1 MSSLAKVRFSLQDLF
16 WLVTGLAVFFAV
28 LQYFGRTGLIFS
40 SPLLGLGLI
49 YIGSRFGLRMLT
61 ILGAILFFA
70 GPLLLGLLAA
80 FLAPA

>member
-1 MSSLAKVRFSLQDLF
+1 LPAIAKIRFSLQDLF
-16 WLVTGLAVFFAV
+16 WLVTGLAVFFTI

-49 YIGSRFGLRMLT
+49 YIGSRFGLWVLT
-61 ILGAILFFA
+61 ILGTILFFA

-80 FLAPA
+80 YLAE